1 MQMTTHKFKLHARR
15 NPAVILIS
23 RHFLI
28 SASLPRNPSC
38 YLVVSMTHQ
47 PLCDNL
53 NLRCLLIVPLN
64 DKLKAPLIVVVSNYI
79 CLLMLLLFVRP
90 GHDGLFP
97 VWNPPFAYPSIQSR
111 SEKILQPEWPK
122 QHVSNL
128 QQARQLSQSITSST
142 FPLLYSNMQ
151 MLLYT
156 LFHVDFRARFHLYP
170 PSTTTTCTT
179 FNSYDAFHS
188 TYSSGLK

>member
-97 VWNPPFAYPSIQSR
+97 VWNSPFAYPSIQSR
-111 SEKILQPEWPK
+111 SEKILQPDWPSTSPPTFPIDNFFHFSTLVQ
-122 QHVSNL
+122 QHANVTL
-128 QQARQLSQSITSST
+128 HIIPRRFPCQVPHTPLVIQPQRVQLSILMTPFT
-142 FPLLYSNMQ
+142 PLIVL
-151 MLLYT
+151 
-156 LFHVDFRARFHLYP
+156 D
-170 PSTTTTCTT
+170 
-179 FNSYDAFHS
+179 
-188 TYSSGLK
+188 